1 MNEVESVY
9 DASLSEPTQLEID
22 CAVFKAWTQGI
33 KGQTQNKQRDEI
45 GKYIRLNSDP
55 QRSPLL
61 VLSDLSCSPLQSLSW
76 CRL

>member
-33 KGQTQNKQRDEI
+33 KGQHDTKKQKPMI
-45 GKYIRLNSDP
+45 QKSGKYMMINSD
-55 QRSPLL
+55 LL
-61 VLSDLSCSPLQSLSW
+61 LSCVLSDPLVPLSSP
-76 CRL
+76 